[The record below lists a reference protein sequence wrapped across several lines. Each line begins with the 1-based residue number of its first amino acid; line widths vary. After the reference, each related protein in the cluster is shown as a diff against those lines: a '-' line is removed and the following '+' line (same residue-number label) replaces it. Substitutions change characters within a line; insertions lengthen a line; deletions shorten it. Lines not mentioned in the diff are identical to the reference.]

1 MEKVL
6 DWKQLAL
13 LTKASSVISKIT
25 KSAIIHF
32 EFLKILK
39 NEQHKNIIYSEFFK
53 FIRDCPCP
61 INFREE
67 DIFRILYKMMCTYDQ
82 EESFQEIL
90 ENIVTLY

>member
-6 DWKQLAL
+6 DWKKLAL

-25 KSAIIHF
+25 KNTILHF
-32 EFLKILK
+32 ELFKILRDEQPK
-39 NEQHKNIIYSEFFK
+39 NAIYSDFFK
-53 FIRDCPCP
+53 FIRDCP
-61 INFREE
+61 INIREE
-67 DIFRILYKMMCTYDQ
+67 AVSMKLYEMMCTYDQ